1 MIEENIVK
9 RIPTEDNAKMN
20 IPGWHSIQEFL
31 LTSIRGV
38 DHTLAGNGGVDCYD
52 FLTFKQRLL
61 DTCVFTLLAGLFIA
75 PRVLRNLSLPK
86 EWEIMSMCQKRTAQ
100 RIVGFRKF
108 LLIILSVILGI
119 EIGYK
124 IASESWIYLL
134 NPCHVITAIQLYL
147 LSAEPSR
154 RCTAIFRVHIHLL
167 FGCFLAFVFP
177 ILNTREKPGEQMIY
191 WLQHFLITFVVPPYL
206 IHTGGAYRC
215 EPLKDYSWVLL
226 TIPLFGFY
234 MYYVL
239 QSIGMLTLV
248 NLNNMLCPAISDP
261 FYGPNY
267 RWFAMVHQ
275 QLLILLFGK
284 VYTFLVYAG
293 LKLKD
298 IRKPKDKPEKETKFY
313 VETFLDENK
322 KYKPCCRKL
331 L

>member
-1 MIEENIVK
+1 
-9 RIPTEDNAKMN
+9 MN

-134 NPCHVITAIQLYL
+134 NPCHVITAIQVSVFRRVSNLVHRPFLFDETIVEKVLACVHLVSIEPEIILPKRL
-147 LSAEPSR
+147 LR
-154 RCTAIFRVHIHLL
+154 NF
-167 FGCFLAFVFP
+167 
-177 ILNTREKPGEQMIY
+177 NTS
-191 WLQHFLITFVVPPYL
+191 F
-206 IHTGGAYRC
+206 
-215 EPLKDYSWVLL
+215 
-226 TIPLFGFY
+226 
-234 MYYVL
+234 
-239 QSIGMLTLV
+239 
-248 NLNNMLCPAISDP
+248 
-261 FYGPNY
+261 
-267 RWFAMVHQ
+267 
-275 QLLILLFGK
+275 
-284 VYTFLVYAG
+284 
-293 LKLKD
+293 
-298 IRKPKDKPEKETKFY
+298 
-313 VETFLDENK
+313 
-322 KYKPCCRKL
+322 
-331 L
+331 